1 MSLSRT
7 KGVRPTLPAPNAVV
21 DDSDRTIL
29 SMLQGNGRTSFRDLA
44 KAVDLS
50 ANATAERVRR
60 LEALGIIRGYK
71 VQVSLGALGFPL
83 QAFVDV
89 KLERGVSM
97 EAFEKALRGL
107 KGVQEAASVTGQF
120 DARLRV
126 VCRDPDD
133 LGFLIEQIR
142 AKTGA
147 QETSSTVICRE
158 LVLEPSPRNLAKPA
172 KQALP
177 QKDVPR

>member
-1 MSLSRT
+1 MGLSRVQKPRST
-7 KGVRPTLPAPNAVV
+7 STSLNSALDAL
-21 DDSDRTIL
+21 DRTIL
-29 SMLQGNGRTSFRDLA
+29 SMLQQNGRISFRDLA
-44 KAVDLS
+44 KAVCLS

-60 LEALGIIRGYK
+60 LEALGIIRGYE
-71 VQVSLGALGFPL
+71 VQVSLSALGFPL

-89 KLERGVSM
+89 KLDKGVSM
-97 EAFEKALRGL
+97 EAFEKALRDV

-147 QETSSTVICRE
+147 QETRSTVICRE
-158 LVLEPSPRNLAKPA
+158 LVLKPAPNRLTEPA
-172 KQALP
+172 KQATSAKPVHL
-177 QKDVPR
+177 

>member
-1 MSLSRT
+1 MILSRANGSGST
-7 KGVRPTLPAPNAVV
+7 STSPNSAL
-21 DDSDRTIL
+21 DASDRTIL
-29 SMLQGNGRTSFRDLA
+29 SKLQGNGRISFRDLA
-44 KAVDLS
+44 KAVNLS

-60 LEALGIIRGYK
+60 LEALGIIRGYT
-71 VQVSLGALGFPL
+71 VQVSLSALGFPL

-89 KLERGVSM
+89 KLQKGVSM
-97 EAFEKALRGL
+97 EAFEKALRGV

-120 DARLRV
+120 DARIRV

-133 LGFLIEQIR
+133 LGFLIEEIR

-158 LVLEPSPRNLAKPA
+158 LILDPAPGRLTEPA
-172 KQALP
+172 KQATSSKP
-177 QKDVPR
+177 GHR

>member
-1 MSLSRT
+1 MSLSRSRSIQPSST
-7 KGVRPTLPAPNAVV
+7 APSSVL

-29 SMLQGNGRTSFRDLA
+29 TMLQRNGRISFRDLA

-60 LEALGIIRGYK
+60 LEALGIIRAYK
-71 VQVSLGALGFPL
+71 VEVSLGALGFPL

-89 KLERGVSM
+89 KLQKGVSM
-97 EAFEKALRGL
+97 EDFEKALRNIE
-107 KGVQEAASVTGQF
+107 GVQEAASVTGQF

-126 VCRDPDD
+126 VCRDPDH

-142 AKTGA
+142 EKTGA

-158 LVLEPSPRNLAKPA
+158 LLMDLSSRKLAGKTRPSADPPR
-172 KQALP
+172 
-177 QKDVPR
+177 